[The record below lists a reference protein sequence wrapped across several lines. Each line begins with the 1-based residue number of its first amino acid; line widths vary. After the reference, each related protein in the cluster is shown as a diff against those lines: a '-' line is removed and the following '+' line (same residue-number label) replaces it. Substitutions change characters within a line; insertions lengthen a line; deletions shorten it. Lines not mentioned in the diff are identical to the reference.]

1 MTIFLEYDCTIFNR
15 LESIRLSYALRTVK
29 SYSKEDRTVTVL
41 CNTPYSNFRWTLKRR
56 REGLRKCR
64 SYSEVTGDTQR
75 IELERCTKSWSVKW
89 LKVGGIS
96 INEFFKL
103 LFQMECTQWATTS
116 ATNIFSCPTH
126 NKSWEKSSKSES
138 QVKWPNWNFTHFTIV
153 FPGAFKFH
161 MTSELVGA
169 NNGIS
174 KIKDK
179 TQQVLVKSALLI
191 ITFFIVIFVSWLIQ
205 NVF

>member
-1 MTIFLEYDCTIFNR
+1 
-15 LESIRLSYALRTVK
+15 
-29 SYSKEDRTVTVL
+29 
-41 CNTPYSNFRWTLKRR
+41 
-56 REGLRKCR
+56 
-64 SYSEVTGDTQR
+64 
-75 IELERCTKSWSVKW
+75 
-89 LKVGGIS
+89 
-96 INEFFKL
+96 
-103 LFQMECTQWATTS
+103 
-116 ATNIFSCPTH
+116 
-126 NKSWEKSSKSES
+126 
-138 QVKWPNWNFTHFTIV
+138 
-153 FPGAFKFH
+153 